1 MENAQTLKKK
11 DTYRH
16 IQTEL
21 FKSTGIATLTTAQKV
36 QKSENGPN
44 GSAIKYVSMAGMNTL
59 EIIKTITLE
68 RMQRK
73 LIQSHDQEVAK
84 ISPTSMESIR

>member
-16 IQTEL
+16 IQEEL
-21 FKSTGIATLTTAQKV
+21 FKSTRIATLTTAQKV
-36 QKSENGPN
+36 QKSENGLN
-44 GSAIKYVSMAGMNTL
+44 GSAIKFVSMIGMTSM
-59 EIIKTITLE
+59 EIIKTMTLE
-68 RMQRK
+68 RMKRK
-73 LIQSHDQEVAK
+73 LIQDHDQEVAK